1 MIGWTREGDDDH
13 PDSGIAVV
21 LSDKRDGC
29 KHMYIGR
36 QFAGKCFRD
45 CMRKVRDVVTVD
57 AEGYGDFPVQGF
69 SSAVWVT
76 EAAYEYL
83 VINED

>member
-1 MIGWTREGDDDH
+1 
-13 PDSGIAVV
+13 
-21 LSDKRDGC
+21 
-29 KHMYIGR
+29 MYIGR

-45 CMRKVRDVVTVD
+45 CMRKVRDVVT
-57 AEGYGDFPVQGF
+57 
-69 SSAVWVT
+69 